1 MYGTVM
7 RYRLK
12 PGSETAALALSD
24 ELAADP
30 PLGFVAAYTYRLDP
44 SGDPGSAAEMAAAL
58 GEQGLDLAI
67 VTLQPPH
74 RPGVLEPLAAKLSE
88 L

>member
-44 SGDPGSAAEMAAAL
+44 SGDEFITAS
-58 GEQGLDLAI
+58 
-67 VTLQPPH
+67 V
-74 RPGVLEPLAAKLSE
+74 
-88 L
+88 